1 MIDTELQQKR
11 LIAAAIDFGIAF
23 GLYVVFWIVA
33 VIVGLGAGMASH
45 ASDSAAVGGVAM
57 YLPRLVSF
65 VGSLLSLG
73 YVLGRDVL
81 GGERSLGKKFQDIRL
96 ITLDG
101 HPINFMDSAKRNA
114 IFAIGSALGLLSAT
128 LHLIPCLGDVV
139 ACLILPLVILG
150 GLLGVAAVVIEIIK
164 ILQEPAGI
172 RFGDLWAET
181 RVVK

>member
-1 MIDTELQQKR
+1 MLDTDLQQKR

-23 GLYVVFWIVA
+23 GVNVAFFIVA
-33 VIVGLGAGMASH
+33 AIIQLGAGLASS
-45 ASDSAAVGGVAM
+45 ASDSSAVGGIAV

-65 VGSLLSLG
+65 VGSLLSLS
-73 YVLGRDVL
+73 YVLGRDVI

-101 HPINFMDSAKRNA
+101 HPISLMDSARRNA
-114 IFAIGSALGLLSAT
+114 IFAVGSVLGLLSAT
-128 LHLIPCLGDVV
+128 LHLVPCLGDVV

-150 GLLGVAAVVIEIIK
+150 GLFGIAAVVIETLK
-164 ILQEPAGI
+164 IVQEPAGI
-172 RFGDLWAET
+172 RFGDQWADT